1 MKLQLKA
8 SPLRNVCL
16 VFLMSIAVT
25 GLTILDASAEEKKQE
40 AGGQGD
46 MGEIGK
52 KLANPLADLW
62 ALNFN
67 TFAPAFFDGDI
78 NQGNSKLGATTIFQP
93 ILPIPL
99 SGEGKDEFRVIAR
112 PVVPLVWSQPI
123 PEGFDKFD
131 HKSGLGDIQLPLVF
145 AVPASKAGNWILGD
159 GSDRRFCWQNI

>member
-52 KLANPLADLW
+52 KLANPLAD
-62 ALNFN
+62 
-67 TFAPAFFDGDI
+67 
-78 NQGNSKLGATTIFQP
+78 
-93 ILPIPL
+93 
-99 SGEGKDEFRVIAR
+99 
-112 PVVPLVWSQPI
+112 
-123 PEGFDKFD
+123 
-131 HKSGLGDIQLPLVF
+131 
-145 AVPASKAGNWILGD
+145 
-159 GSDRRFCWQNI
+159 